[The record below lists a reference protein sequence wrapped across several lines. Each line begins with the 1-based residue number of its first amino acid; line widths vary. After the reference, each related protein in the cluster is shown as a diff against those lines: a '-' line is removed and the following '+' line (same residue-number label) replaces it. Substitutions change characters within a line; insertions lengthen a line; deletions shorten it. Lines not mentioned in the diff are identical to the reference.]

1 MEYEIWNMPNTPAPD
16 QLARQTEHELKAAA
30 NVHRARQTKAYFKAS
45 EDVWFFGV
53 DTPTQ
58 RRIAG
63 GLFQLVRGGWKIA
76 EAIAFCD
83 LLIKRRE
90 MEMKNVGIFMLAH
103 YQKSF
108 DKSLLRNV
116 ESWLAHDLCANWAIT
131 DALCGE
137 ILGPLV
143 RQYPVLTAKLKTWTG
158 KRNLW
163 LRRAA
168 AVGIIHSARRGE
180 QLDDA
185 YAIAT
190 SLFKYPEDLIHKAT
204 GWMLREAGKPDPAR
218 LESFLLEHGAKIPR
232 TTLRYAIERFSP
244 EKRKRLLEETK
255 GSGEYGVGD

>member
-1 MEYEIWNMPNTPAPD
+1 MPNIPSPD
-16 QLARQTEHELKAAA
+16 QLARQAERELKAAA
-30 NVHRARQTKAYFKAS
+30 NVRKAKQAKFYFKAD
-45 EDVWFFGV
+45 EEVWFFGV

-63 GLFQLVRGGWKIA
+63 DLFQRVRGAWTID
-76 EAIAFCD
+76 EAILFCD
-83 LLIKRRE
+83 LLIERRE
-90 MEMKNVGIFMLAH
+90 MELKNTGIFLLAR

-116 ESWLAHDLCANWAIT
+116 ESWLANDRCANWALT

-137 ILGPLV
+137 VLGPLV
-143 RQYPVLTAKLKTWTG
+143 RQFPALTAKLKTWTG

-163 LRRAA
+163 LRRAS
-168 AVGIIHSARRGE
+168 AVGIIHSAQRGE
-180 QLDDA
+180 RLDDA
-185 YAIAT
+185 YAIAE

-218 LESFLLEHGAKIPR
+218 LESFLLEHGPRIPR
-232 TTLRYAIERFSP
+232 TTLRYAIERFPP

-255 GSGEYGVGD
+255 GSGE

>member
-1 MEYEIWNMPNTPAPD
+1 MPDTPSPNL
-16 QLARQTEHELKAAA
+16 LARQAERELKAAA
-30 NVHRARQTKAYFKAS
+30 DVRTAKKAKSYFKPD
-45 EDVWFFGV
+45 EEVWLFGV

-63 GLFQLVRGGWKIA
+63 GLFQRVRGGWSIA
-76 EAIAFCD
+76 EALMFCD
-83 LLIKRRE
+83 LLIRRRE
-90 MEMKNVGIFMLAH
+90 MELKNAGIFILAR

-108 DKSLLRNV
+108 DKNLLRHI
-116 ESWLAHDLCANWAIT
+116 EGWLVNDYCANWAAT

-137 ILGPLV
+137 ALGPLI
-143 RQYPVLTAKLKTWTG
+143 RQFPSLTRKLKSWTG

-185 YAIAT
+185 YAIAE

-204 GWMLREAGKPDPAR
+204 GWMLREAGKPDPKR
-218 LESFLLEHGAKIPR
+218 LETFLLKHGPKIPR
-232 TTLRYAIERFSP
+232 TTLRYAIERFPP
-244 EKRKRLLEETK
+244 EKRKKLLEKTK
-255 GSGEYGVGD
+255 

>member
-1 MEYEIWNMPNTPAPD
+1 MPDTPSPK
-16 QLARQTEHELKAAA
+16 QLAIQAKRELKAAA
-30 NVHRARQTKAYFKAS
+30 NVSAARRAKLYFKP
-45 EDVWFFGV
+45 EEEVWVFGV

-63 GLFQLVRGGWKIA
+63 GLFQRVRSDWAMA
-76 EAIAFCD
+76 EALVFCD
-83 LLIKRRE
+83 LMIKRRE
-90 MEMKNVGIFMLAH
+90 MELKNTGIFLLAR

-108 DKSLLRNV
+108 DKSLLRNI
-116 ESWLAHDLCANWAIT
+116 EGWLANDHCANWAAT

-137 ILGPLV
+137 ALGPLI
-143 RQYPVLTAKLKTWTG
+143 RQYPALIPKLKTWTG

-180 QLDDA
+180 QLDEA
-185 YAIAT
+185 YAIAE

-218 LESFLLEHGAKIPR
+218 LETFLIEHGPEIPR
-232 TTLRYAIERFSP
+232 TTLRYAIERFPP
-244 EKRKRLLEETK
+244 EKRKTLLEKTKET
-255 GSGEYGVGD
+255 

>member
-1 MEYEIWNMPNTPAPD
+1 MPKALSPD
-16 QLARQTEHELKAAA
+16 QLATLAERELKAAA
-30 NVHRARQTKAYFKAS
+30 NVRTARQAKFYFKPD
-45 EDVWFFGV
+45 EEVWLFGV
-53 DTPTQ
+53 DAPTQ

-63 GLFQLVRGGWKIA
+63 GLFQRVRGGWEIA

-90 MEMKNVGIFMLAH
+90 MELKNAGIFLLAR
-103 YQKSF
+103 YRKSF

-116 ESWLAHDLCANWAIT
+116 ENWLANDRCANWAAT

-137 ILGPLV
+137 VLGPLI
-143 RQYPVLTAKLKTWTG
+143 RQHPTLTSKLKSWTG

-163 LRRAA
+163 LRRAS
-168 AVGIIHSARRGE
+168 AVGMIHSARRGE

-185 YAIAT
+185 YAIAE

-218 LESFLLEHGAKIPR
+218 LESFLLEHGPKIPR
-232 TTLRYAIERFSP
+232 TTLRYAIERFP
-244 EKRKRLLEETK
+244 PKKRKTLLKETK
-255 GSGEYGVGD
+255 GSGE